1 MINKTFALLAA
12 VLACS
17 TVTAQDGACNAAC
30 QNSVVQEQA
39 ACHPWYGKRVGFIGD
54 SMTDPKNNQAD
65 ISRKYWHYLRQML
78 AIEPYVYGKSGRQW
92 DDVPRQAGL
101 LATEHGDSV
110 DAVIVFIGTN
120 DFNAG
125 VPLGRWYDE
134 EEGTVTAAVH
144 GEKKQYRRKR
154 RTYST
159 DGNTFKGRINI
170 ALQKL
175 KTLFPDKQIVLLTPI
190 HRAAAA
196 FGDTNIQPDES
207 WQNLYGEYFDAYVE
221 AVKEAGNVWGVPVID
236 LNAVSGLNPMVAAQ
250 QHFFHDKATDLL
262 HPGDRGQLRLAQ
274 TLVRQLYGL
283 PVF

>member
-1 MINKTFALLAA
+1 MIYKTFALLAA
-12 VLACS
+12 VLAWS
-17 TVTAQDGACNAAC
+17 AASAQDGTCNAAC
-30 QNSVVQEQA
+30 LHSAAQEQA

-65 ISRKYWHYLRQML
+65 IPRKYWHYLRQML

-92 DDVPRQAGL
+92 NDVPRQAGL
-101 LATEHGDSV
+101 LAAEHGDSV

-134 EEGTVTAAVH
+134 AEGTVTAAVH

-154 RTYST
+154 RIYSI
-159 DGNTFKGRINI
+159 DGNTLKGRINI

-207 WQNLYGEYFDAYVE
+207 WQNLCGEYFDVYVD

-236 LNAVSGLNPMVAAQ
+236 LNAVSGLNPMVTAQ
-250 QHFFHDKATDLL
+250 QHFFHDKDTDLL
-262 HPGDRGQLRLAQ
+262 HPGDKGQLRLAQ